1 MAEQL
6 GVVQSAIGVV
16 LAEDPVSGA
25 SRVLSVGSPV
35 YRNEIIKTMDGA
47 TVLVE
52 FENGESLSLGR
63 MTEVSLNDDVVP
75 SDDPNI
81 VDSTVDAAMLEA
93 ILNSSENNLDELNL
107 NEIEAT
113 AAGEEASANQGG
125 VVIERLGLEGKV
137 TSGFETD
144 GQGEQVDTGIEN
156 DIPLMLGDEPDVEPP
171 PPPPPPPVV
180 SNTAPMALLLEDGAR
195 LLSLIGSNQPGI
207 VGTNLIG
214 NVSNSAIELG
224 LLDLLNYQPEK
235 VFFVYDRE
243 DNLKELTLSIDNG
256 VGQDLLGL
264 SHLLGNEEFEVATAL
279 PGMDYQLSDN
289 GQQLTIR
296 AANGGEFSDEIAN
309 LAMAGVN
316 IVDTS
321 TLGKLLNSGLLIGAN
336 YTLRVE
342 DIEGE
347 SASAST
353 SQFLDLSL
361 LQNNTNDG
369 LSDLLDVPVLS
380 VLQPVTDLLDQLLG
394 GVDDAVIDTVLDV
407 VDTVD
412 IVTDPLD
419 PIGSLLNDLLNQ
431 VGGIVSDLSGSLG
444 ETFLGDTLTGVALDN
459 IVEDVVAGLLQ
470 VPGTELSDPNGLL
483 QSLLGG
489 NPDADPATQG
499 SVDQLLNGVTN
510 LVDGVLG
517 TQTQNVDDG
526 LNLVTTDLQ
535 ELLTG
540 DQDLN
545 DLFSSLLGGLP
556 DEGTAGSVDRL
567 VGALNGTLDD
577 VTGDSLNL
585 TNLNDSLNLV
595 TTDVE
600 QLLNGE
606 DNLGETLQDI
616 LGLGDAQQGGS
627 ADQLIADLT
636 DSLDGLL
643 GTDTNQID
651 VLLNET
657 TTLVVDLLSGLT
669 LSNDASPQLGVQLA
683 AFNDESNESQTISD
697 LI

>member
-1 MAEQL
+1 MVEQI
-6 GVVQSAIGVV
+6 GVVQSAIGMVV
-16 LAEDPVSGA
+16 AVDAISGA
-25 SRVLSVGSPV
+25 TRVLNEGSPV
-35 YRNEIIKTMDGA
+35 YRNESISTMDGA
-47 TVLVE
+47 TVLIE
-52 FENGESLSLGR
+52 FTNGESLSLGR
-63 MTEVSLNDDVVP
+63 MTEIVLTDDVVP
-75 SDDPNI
+75 SGDQNI
-81 VDSTVDAAMLEA
+81 IDSTVDVAMLDA
-93 ILNSSENNLDELNL
+93 ILNSSEINLDGVNL
-107 NEIEAT
+107 NEVDAT
-113 AAGEEASANQGG
+113 AAGEEESANQGG
-125 VVIERLGLEGKV
+125 VVVERLGLEGKV
-137 TSGFETD
+137 TSGFETN
-144 GQGEQVDTGIEN
+144 GQGGQTDIGIEN
-156 DIPLMLGDEPDVEPP
+156 DIPLMPGDEPDDE
-171 PPPPPPPVV
+171 PPPPPPVV
-180 SNTAPMALLLEDGAR
+180 NNTAPMALILEDGAR

-243 DNLKELTLSIDNG
+243 DNLKELSLSIDNG

-264 SHLLGNEEFEVATAL
+264 SHLLGNEEFEVATPL
-279 PGMDYQLSDN
+279 PGLDYQLSDN

-296 AANGGEFSDEIAN
+296 AANGGQFSDEIAN

-321 TLGKLLNSGLLIGAN
+321 TLGKLLNSGLLIGAS

-394 GVDDAVIDTVLDV
+394 GVDNAVIDTVLDV

-412 IVTDPLD
+412 IITDPLD

-431 VGGIVSDLSGSLG
+431 VGGIVSDLSASLG

-459 IVEDVVAGLLQ
+459 IVEDIVAGLLQ
-470 VPGTELSDPNGLL
+470 VPGTELSNPNGLL

-489 NPDADPATQG
+489 DPDTDPATQG
-499 SVDQLLNGVTN
+499 SVDQLLDGVTN

-526 LNLVTTDLQ
+526 LNLVTSDLQ

-567 VGALNGTLDD
+567 LGALNETLDD

-600 QLLNGE
+600 QLLNGK
-606 DNLGETLQDI
+606 DNLGKTLQDI
-616 LGLGDAQQGGS
+616 LGRGDAQQGGS

-643 GTDTNQID
+643 GTNTNQID

-669 LSNDASPQLGVQLA
+669 LSNNASPQLGVQLA
-683 AFNDESNESQTISD
+683 AFNDESNGLQTVSD